1 MSMVESCAI
10 TAGVIRHSLSVRSIG
25 MFTPKRCQ
33 CLYCGCWQEPQ
44 NHVTRSSRGRI
55 ALPHHRHPQHRGH
68 LLLISMYIVLTE

>member
-44 NHVTRSSRGRI
+44 NHVTRSS
-55 ALPHHRHPQHRGH
+55 
-68 LLLISMYIVLTE
+68 